1 MVSNRRVP
9 VRIRQALNV
18 ESGLNDGVTLP
29 AVVILLSCLGA
40 AESGEGAAYWTVFTA
55 KQVLL
60 GPLAGIAVGY
70 VGGMLVKWGQKSGW
84 MSHTFQDLA
93 LIGLAL
99 GAFSGAELVGGNG
112 FIAAFTAGLT
122 LGNTA
127 RKACEGLWEFGEAE
141 GSLMTLLVFMI
152 FGAALVPP
160 ALACATPRKWLRP
173 SGLSN
178 KRAAV

>member
-1 MVSNRRVP
+1 VVSNRRVP
-9 VRIRQALNV
+9 VRIRQALKV

-99 GAFSGAELVGGNG
+99 GGFSGADGGRQRLHRRLHRRSDPGQHGAQGLRGSVGIRRGRRQPDD
-112 FIAAFTAGLT
+112 APGLHD
-122 LGNTA
+122 LRRGA
-127 RKACEGLWEFGEAE
+127 
-141 GSLMTLLVFMI
+141 
-152 FGAALVPP
+152 GAAGPGVRH
-160 ALACATPRKWLRP
+160 AEEMA
-173 SGLSN
+173 
-178 KRAAV
+178 